1 MKYATASE
9 YQPNSVWNVP
19 KNLIKKVKMQLISA
33 PVLIKPELYFQF
45 IVRLL

>member
-19 KNLIKKVKMQLISA
+19 KNLIKKSEDAVNLS
-33 PVLIKPELYFQF
+33 PSSN
-45 IVRLL
+45 